1 MIALR
6 WIAAAVFVACI
17 PVALLLTNVR
27 IAGTWDRV
35 YGYSYAQY
43 DVPAVTGIDRSEL
56 DRASRV
62 ISRYFQSGRS
72 GELLDIRVQ
81 QGERTIPLF
90 NEREILHM
98 ADVKDLFQAF
108 FRLHD
113 FALMYIVVYVAAI
126 YLWSRE
132 RSMRILARQA
142 VWAGVGTVA
151 VLGAV
156 AIAMLIGFDELFY
169 RFHVLSFSNDFW
181 QLDPATDRLVRMF
194 PQGFWFDVSLAVGAF
209 TVMQGGLVALAGVGY
224 IVWLDRRAE
233 QRRLQ
238 RRRRLAAAEVTATLP

>member
-1 MIALR
+1 MIVLR
-6 WIAAAVFVACI
+6 WVAAALFVACI

-27 IAGTWDRV
+27 VAGTWERV
-35 YGYSYAQY
+35 YGYSYSQY
-43 DVPAVTGIDRSEL
+43 DVPRVTGIERDEL
-56 DRASRV
+56 DRASAA
-62 ISRYFQSGRS
+62 ISRYFQEGRAD
-72 GELLDIRVQ
+72 ELLDIRVE

-98 ADVKDLFQAF
+98 ADVKDLFQTV
-108 FRLHD
+108 FRIHE
-113 FALMYIVVYVAAI
+113 FTMIYIVVYVAAV

-132 RSMRILARQA
+132 RSVRQLARQA
-142 VWAGVGTVA
+142 VWAGIGTVA
-151 VLGAV
+151 ILGA
-156 AIAMLIGFDELFY
+156 AAAAMVVGFDDLFY

-181 QLDPATDRLVRMF
+181 QLDPATDRLVQMF
-194 PQGFWFDVSLAVGAF
+194 PQGFWFDVSMAVGAF

-238 RRRRLAAAEVTATLP
+238 RRRRLASAEVPALP

>member
-6 WIAAAVFVACI
+6 WIAAALFIACI
-17 PVALLLTNVR
+17 PLALLLTNVR
-27 IAGTWDRV
+27 VAGTWERA
-35 YGYSYAQY
+35 YGYSYTQY
-43 DVPAVTGIDRSEL
+43 EVPRVTGIERSEL
-56 DRASRV
+56 DRASSA
-62 ISRYFQSGRS
+62 ISHYFQSARS
-72 GELLDIRVQ
+72 GELLDIRAQ

-98 ADVKDLFQAF
+98 ADVKDLFQTV
-108 FRLHD
+108 FRIHE
-113 FALMYIVVYVAAI
+113 FALLYVIIYITAV

-132 RSMRILARQA
+132 RSMRHLARQA

-151 VLGAV
+151 ILGAA
-156 AIAMLIGFDELFY
+156 AITMLFGFDEMFH

-181 QLDPATDRLVRMF
+181 QLDPRTDRLVQMF
-194 PQGFWFDVSLAVGAF
+194 PQGFWFDVSLAVGAV
-209 TVMQGGLVALAGVGY
+209 TVMQGGLVALMGVGY

-238 RRRRLAAAEVTATLP
+238 RRRRAVEAATA